1 MKIILHAWLSLWG
14 DVWAQK
20 QWGKLLPFWVI
31 TTTTKKR
38 AGHTEMLFSLEN
50 CPGNENTE

>member
-31 TTTTKKR
+31 TTTKKR

-50 CPGNENTE
+50 CPVNENTV